1 MTEHASA
8 WKNLIDEW
16 VDRERDLYPDAQ
28 IQPDSVEVRDAV
40 EVGDHMFVL
49 VSFDVAYPWPQEEDT
64 HTQGRSLNT
73 AVLQAARV
81 RQPWIERDATRASAH
96 LSSADRTI
104 SVSEHALGNR
114 RAWSGFVEHDW
125 NRVSLHF
132 DDGST
137 SYASVVG
144 GWFLSIESDERRL
157 VSVAGPENESDVVEL
172 VRDDV
177 TDMVANLSFTRTG
190 STSMYFSPLDLRAV
204 HPLVRWQ
211 RSGNIVVVASC
222 LEQYD
227 DGGIL
232 RLRIDGIRADDDL
245 FVSWPQV
252 SLDINGQPV
261 SSAACAEFAHKDTV
275 TLDIGFR
282 PWIASEGSDMTIQVR
297 GLRGPSGAIEPITLE
312 LAERDFRA

>member
-8 WKNLIDEW
+8 WKGLIDEW
-16 VDRERDLYPDAQ
+16 VERERDLYPDAQ

-40 EVGDHMFVL
+40 EIGDQMFVL
-49 VSFDVAYPWPQEEDT
+49 VSFDVSYPWPQEEDT
-64 HTQGRSLNT
+64 HSQGRSLNT

-96 LSSADRTI
+96 LSSSDQSV

-114 RAWSGFVEHDW
+114 RAWSGFVEHAWD
-125 NRVSLHF
+125 RVSLRF

-137 SYASVVG
+137 SYASVVD
-144 GWFLSIESDERRL
+144 GWFLAIESDERRL
-157 VSVAGPENESDVVEL
+157 VGIAAPEGDAGIIDL
-172 VRDDV
+172 VRDDIADVV
-177 TDMVANLSFTRTG
+177 TDLSLSRTG

-245 FVSWPQV
+245 FVSWPHV
-252 SLDINGQPV
+252 SLEMNGQPIAT
-261 SSAACAEFAHKDTV
+261 AACAEFAHKDTV

-282 PWIASEGSDMTIQVR
+282 PWVAADAGDMTIQVR
-297 GLRGPSGAIEPITLE
+297 GLRGPSGAIEPIMLE